1 MHLSSALQF
10 SDLISQVL
18 VVSSSI
24 SDINWMMASAAIV
37 KKAAVIMLVLTLTM
51 GHQMTN
57 ASPQQ
62 PRRLLAVAE
71 EEREVPGKQASLPV
85 LPADAAVV
93 ENRPGCPPSCF
104 EDLWGGCFC
113 PIKSAGLFAGRWT
126 SSCSQSPTNVC
137 ECPVW
142 LWLAATMAQ
151 EQIGWLNMH
160 IRSPSSLPW
169 AASIG

>member
-71 EEREVPGKQASLPV
+71 EREVPGKQASLPV

-126 SSCSQSPTNVC
+126 SSCSQSPRNVC